1 MNISYEY
8 LENLLIDYNSQ
19 RCDREDLIRCFI
31 IIFRYHSWRW
41 CSNELCS
48 KILFPLLEKINDQY
62 QCLTF
67 LMILR
72 LIVSVYK
79 DNEDFQS
86 DINFHNQLKQQLQSS
101 KTMNNDDCTV
111 RHNIISIID
120 SLNK

>member
-1 MNISYEY
+1 
-8 LENLLIDYNSQ
+8 
-19 RCDREDLIRCFI
+19 
-31 IIFRYHSWRW
+31 
-41 CSNELCS
+41 
-48 KILFPLLEKINDQY
+48 
-62 QCLTF
+62 
-67 LMILR
+67 MILR